1 LFFRQKYWQD
11 SIELSVL
18 RVLRG
23 NFKLL
28 KTNSFWKK
36 TTKNF
41 CWICKKNDQHID
53 LGMNCSWKI
62 IGTML
67 PESFYA
73 PQSDKENW
81 IGIQYLWDSTDS
93 AERSCHKLSW
103 NCGISDIIYRPS

>member
-36 TTKNF
+36 NKKTFVEFAKKRPTCWSRDELLLKN
-41 CWICKKNDQHID
+41 
-53 LGMNCSWKI
+53 
-62 IGTML
+62 
-67 PESFYA
+67 
-73 PQSDKENW
+73 NW
-81 IGIQYLWDSTDS
+81 
-93 AERSCHKLSW
+93 HKASRELL
-103 NCGISDIIYRPS
+103 CT